1 MYMCYLLFSTGNSG
15 SEDDPD
21 KESKRTLKRKRD
33 LEGNTEGKYST
44 FRHGKC
50 TAVIT
55 IGHGD
60 GKFNNPPGKK
70 TRCSFIGKHII

>member
-1 MYMCYLLFSTGNSG
+1 MLLAFYYTGNSG

-21 KESKRTLKRKRD
+21 KESKSTSKRKCD
-33 LEGNTEGKYST
+33 LEDNTEGKYST